1 MRRGVVLR
9 SAAAACLAVACLVA
23 RVQAAPSD
31 SSSAVADSVAAPT
44 ITWSDSLE
52 MFVLGEVVVTGDPW
66 REEIHARRQTLSSTD
81 LDIHPGNSAREVL
94 KAVPGVGVS
103 LGRKDEASI
112 TMRGFGS
119 RRVAIMVDGRPMNIP
134 YYGTFNLA
142 SVSVDKLEKI
152 VVVRGPASVTY
163 GPNVM
168 GGVVNFVTA
177 RGRDHPGTRLRLRGG
192 NHETTETLLTHGLVQ
207 GPWDLLLSVRRDES
221 DGSVL
226 SHSFRPTGFPG
237 TEDGYLRDNSDFA
250 AWDLFGK
257 LGYSRGTQTDVAL
270 SFGYHTVEKGVP
282 SAIDEERYWRFTD
295 WRRTFADL
303 TLRREVSPTTF
314 LEAKAYGDVFINTL
328 VDYEDETYDLNAV
341 FYNSTHHNWDVGG
354 IVALE
359 HDWKPGLHGT
369 YGLNLREDQ
378 IKKRM
383 NPEEPW
389 LYHHNVTGSLHAEHH
404 LRIGDDV
411 TCSVGLADNFV
422 IFNHLEE
429 VDHVFGFSSGFSARL
444 RPGWTGFVSLG
455 QSSRFPTLSQL
466 WSLQSGNRDLRPEIT
481 QRAEVGVDGLL
492 FPGLQTQVT
501 LFANQLRDLIDRDVR
516 RAGRYYNIRSARTWG
531 TEIGAIIAP
540 FDWPELETFYTYT
553 RAENRESGDPLD
565 LIPRHKV
572 DGRAIASSA
581 DRKTQWA
588 LILTHVGERFD
599 SETLTSD
606 QMLDAYTTLD
616 CRVSTHLSDQLEVT
630 LEIMNIGDLN
640 YEEEVMYP
648 APGRT
653 VLVGVAID
661 F

>member
-1 MRRGVVLR
+1 MIGGLIARVAFVALP
-9 SAAAACLAVACLVA
+9 LVACIALPVRA
-23 RVQAAPSD
+23 TTAA
-31 SSSAVADSVAAPT
+31 SSRGAADSVAAAT

-66 REEIHARRQTLSSTD
+66 REEIHARRQTLTCAD
-81 LDIHPGNSAREVL
+81 LDLHPGNSAREVL

-103 LGRKDEASI
+103 MGRKDEASI

-142 SVSVDKLEKI
+142 SVSVDKLERI

-177 RGRDHPGTRLRLRGG
+177 RARDRPGTRLRVRAG
-192 NHETTETLLTHGLVQ
+192 NHETAETLLTHGLVR
-207 GPWDLLLSVRRDES
+207 GAWDLLLSVRRDES

-226 SHSFRPTGFPG
+226 PHSFRPTGFPG

-257 LGYSRGTQTDVAL
+257 LGYSRGTQTDAAL

-282 SAIDEERYWRFTD
+282 GAVDEERYWRFTD
-295 WRRTFADL
+295 WRRYFADL
-303 TLRREVSPTTF
+303 TLRHEVSRATF

-328 VDYEDETYDLNAV
+328 VDYEDDSYDLNAV

-359 HDWKPGLHGT
+359 HDWTSDFHGT

-383 NPEEPW
+383 NPTEPW

-404 LRIGDDV
+404 LRVGDGV
-411 TCSVGLADNFV
+411 TCSLGLADNFV
-422 IFNHLEE
+422 IFNHLED
-429 VDHVFGFSSGFSARL
+429 VDHVFGFSSGLSARL
-444 RPGWTGFVSLG
+444 RPGWTSFVSLG

-466 WSLQSGNRDLRPEIT
+466 WSLQSGNRELRPEVT
-481 QRAEVGVDGLL
+481 QRAEVGVDGVP

-501 LFANQLRDLIDRDVR
+501 LFANELRDLIDRDVR

-531 TEIGAIIAP
+531 AEVGATTAP
-540 FDWPELETFYTYT
+540 FAWLELQTDYTYT
-553 RAENRESGDPLD
+553 RAANRETDEPLD

-572 DGRAIASSA
+572 DGRAIAFSP

-588 LILTHVGERFD
+588 LILTYVGERFD
-599 SETLTSD
+599 SEALTAD
-606 QMLDAYTTLD
+606 QTLDAYTTLD
-616 CRVSTHLSDQLEVT
+616 CRVSTRLSDQLEVT
-630 LEIMNIGDLN
+630 LEVMNIGDLN

-653 VLVGVAID
+653 VLVGAAID